1 MLNAS
6 VGVKRVLGRLRRSSS
21 PQTSSPTTF
30 RIRRV
35 AAVDQVRRG
44 IDSAVAASRLT
55 SSRDRRMLAVPAVG
69 LARRSLIARI
79 GPDRTVAVAVAAIL
93 LGASGLSI
101 SVGPAGATGGP
112 SGDGPAP
119 RIVVGGGAGDRIDG
133 AGSVQYGDP
142 VSGGD
147 SILGSATRTRL
158 NAIDALVG
166 TGGTSARPKSS
177 VVGPFL
183 ADGTLLK
190 PVAVNTIVADGRE
203 LLRSYKV
210 KAGDSLT
217 GIAASFRVSMMTV
230 WWANHLTSKDALHI
244 GQVLRIPPVNGLIV
258 DVTANDTLT
267 GIAARYKVAAAD
279 VLAANHMNDP
289 NLVIG
294 QVLVVPGATGKAI
307 AVPRPV
313 ARVQVASINS
323 NRGNSGGTSRLPTNY
338 AGGSFLW
345 PVVGGGNYISQ
356 FFHYGHSGLDIAA
369 DYGSMVRAAG
379 SGTVTFAGWKNNG
392 GGFQVWIAHG
402 SGLYTTYNH
411 MSAVS
416 VGQGQS
422 VGRGQ
427 QVGRIGQSGD
437 ATGPH
442 LHFEVW
448 LGMIW
453 DGGTRVN
460 PLGYL

>member
-21 PQTSSPTTF
+21 PQPSSPTTF
-30 RIRRV
+30 RIRSFAV
-35 AAVDQVRRG
+35 VDQMRRR
-44 IDSAVAASRLT
+44 IDPVVVASRLT
-55 SSRDRRMLAVPAVG
+55 SSRGRRMLAVPAGG

-79 GPDRTVAVAVAAIL
+79 GPDRTVAVAAAAIL
-93 LGASGLSI
+93 LCASALSL

-133 AGSVQYGDP
+133 AGSVEYGDP
-142 VSGGD
+142 VLGRATSPRLSTID
-147 SILGSATRTRL
+147 S
-158 NAIDALVG
+158 LVS
-166 TGGTSARPKSS
+166 TGGAIARPNSS
-177 VVGPFL
+177 VTGPFL

-190 PVAVNTIVADGRE
+190 PVAVNTTVNDGRE

-210 KAGDSLT
+210 KSGDTLT
-217 GIAASFRVSMMTV
+217 GIASSFRVSMMTV
-230 WWANHLTSKDALHI
+230 WWANHLASKDALHI

-258 DVTANDTLT
+258 DVTAKDTLT
-267 GIAARYKVAAAD
+267 SIAAHYKVAAAQ
-279 VLAANHMNDP
+279 VLAANELSDP

-307 AVPRPV
+307 AVPKAV
-313 ARVQVASINS
+313 ARVQVASTNG
-323 NRGNSGGTSRLPTNY
+323 NRGNSGGTSRPPTTY
-338 AGGSFLW
+338 AGGSLLW

-369 DYGSMVRAAG
+369 DYGSTVRAAG
-379 SGTVTFAGWKNNG
+379 AGTVIFAGWKNNG
-392 GGFQVWIAHG
+392 GGYQVWIAHG

-411 MSAVS
+411 MSGVS